1 MAMTEEEQSKI
12 TRESFVATWEA
23 LVNGGVGREVVAA
36 IAMSMALAELTA
48 IFGKAVTAHGLEKL
62 PDTIRSGAF
71 DSQKEMA

>member
-1 MAMTEEEQSKI
+1 MAMAEDEQSKV

-23 LVNGGVGREVVAA
+23 LVNGGVSREIVAS

-71 DSQKEMA
+71 DVKEKV

>member
-1 MAMTEEEQSKI
+1 MAKTEDEQSKV
-12 TRESFVATWEA
+12 TSASFVAPWEA
-23 LVNGGVGREVVAA
+23 LVNTGVSREIVAS

-71 DSQKEMA
+71 DVKEKV

>member
-1 MAMTEEEQSKI
+1 MAMAEDEQSKV

-23 LVNGGVGREVVAA
+23 LVNGGVSREVVAS

-48 IFGKAVTAHGLEKL
+48 IFGKTVTAHGLEKL

-71 DSQKEMA
+71 DAKEKV

>member
-1 MAMTEEEQSKI
+1 MSMTEEEQSKV

-23 LVNGGVGREVVAA
+23 LVNGGINREVVAS
-36 IAMSMALAELTA
+36 IAMSMALAELTS

-71 DSQKEMA
+71 DPK